1 MVNIPRPYLGPFIM
15 IDMKARMWKKKNLD
29 SFKHLTVDVHAFVRE
44 IEE

>member
-15 IDMKARMWKKKNLD
+15 IDMKARTWKKKLD

>member
-1 MVNIPRPYLGPFIM
+1 MVDIPRPYLGPFTLIG
-15 IDMKARMWKKKNLD
+15 MKAQMWKKKKLD